1 MLNQIKLVRIA
12 FIWSCIFVVLCAG
25 CVSKNHSP
33 IPSIN
38 DSVKRQ
44 LGAPVN
50 CQTASADIKLLEAER
65 ATVAK
70 RILSGVRSVF
80 PISAVAGLMMG
91 DYADRVHVATG
102 QYNEALI
109 AKIAEI
115 RAACGIATPQ
125 AAGAPA
131 NSGE

>member
-1 MLNQIKLVRIA
+1 MQNQIKVVHIA
-12 FIWSCIFVVLCAG
+12 FIWSCMLLVLFTG

-50 CQTASADIKLLEAER
+50 CTTAKADIDLLENER

-102 QYNEALI
+102 QYNEDLV

>member
-1 MLNQIKLVRIA
+1 MLYQIKLVQIA
-12 FIWSCIFVVLCAG
+12 FIWSCMLLVLFTG

-44 LGAPVN
+44 LGAPIN
-50 CQTASADIKLLEAER
+50 CATAQADIKLLEEER
-65 ATVAK
+65 ASVAK
-70 RILSGVRSVF
+70 RIVSGVRSVF
-80 PISAVAGLMMG
+80 PISAVAGLLMG

-102 QYNEALI
+102 QYNDDLG
-109 AKIAEI
+109 AKIGEI
-115 RAACGIATPQ
+115 RAACGIAKLPEEDVL
-125 AAGAPA
+125 A